1 MIAETIDVI
10 LSLGLSIG
18 AVVYLI
24 HMFDMSDM
32 GELITKLKDKV
43 TFESEVKYSET
54 EREFLADYDFL
65 FENAK

>member
-1 MIAETIDVI
+1 MAETIDVI
-10 LSLGLSIG
+10 LSIGLSVG
-18 AVVYLI
+18 AIAYLI

-32 GELITKLKDKV
+32 GEIITKLREKV
-43 TFESEVKYSET
+43 TFESEVRDDEM

>member
-1 MIAETIDVI
+1 MAETIDMI
-10 LSLGLSIG
+10 ISLGLSIG

-32 GELITKLKDKV
+32 GELITKLRNKV
-43 TFESEVKYSET
+43 TFESEVKDSEM